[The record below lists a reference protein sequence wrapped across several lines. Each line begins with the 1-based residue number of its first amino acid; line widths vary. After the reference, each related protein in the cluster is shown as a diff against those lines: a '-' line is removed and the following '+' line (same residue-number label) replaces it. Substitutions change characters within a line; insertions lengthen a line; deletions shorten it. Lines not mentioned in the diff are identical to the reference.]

1 MYFFSFFFLVTDK
14 IPGSCILRIL
24 ERQSQSIVGGG
35 GGAARK
41 KQLAAVVGACECCG
55 HDVDKE
61 AEETGWV
68 GAVVKVHLERPSS
81 IL

>member
-1 MYFFSFFFLVTDK
+1 M
-14 IPGSCILRIL
+14 
-24 ERQSQSIVGGG
+24 GGWG
-35 GGAARK
+35 EGAVRK
-41 KQLAAVVGACECCG
+41 KQLAAVVGACERCG